1 MQKTKV
7 LVADDHRLFRS
18 GLIAMLKEHDE
29 IEVAS
34 EAENGA
40 EALKL
45 AASTNPD
52 VMLLDLDMPVMT
64 GYDVLKELK
73 KVNSPVKC
81 IVISMHASDE
91 FMVRA
96 VTAGACGF
104 IAKNAEP
111 SEIVTAIESV
121 NRNHFYFNDNINNAM
136 LKSLVKGKRIE
147 PTFNVVD
154 VQFSEKD
161 TQILQ
166 KMVDGYTNAEI
177 ASQLYISLRT
187 VENLRWNMMR
197 KVGVNNVVG
206 LIVYAIKHN
215 LINI

>member
-7 LVADDHRLFRS
+7 LVADDHKLFRS
-18 GLIAMLKEHDE
+18 GLISMLKEHEE
-29 IEVAS
+29 IEVAC

-45 AASTNPD
+45 AASTHPD

-111 SEIVTAIESV
+111 SEIVIAIESV
-121 NRNHFYFNDNINNAM
+121 NRNHFYFNENINNAM

-147 PTFNVVD
+147 PTFNAVD
-154 VQFSEKD
+154 VSFSEKD
-161 TQILQ
+161 IQILQ